1 MTHESPVC
9 LRVVSKAL
17 LCKKLFA
24 RKVEVNEETQVLD
37 QLRGRNKHA
46 YSPVAGFWLCYEI
59 NTESQGLV
67 VQACGLG

>member
-17 LCKKLFA
+17 LCEKLFA

-37 QLRGRNKHA
+37 QLRGRNKQT
-46 YSPVAGFWLCYEI
+46 YGGF
-59 NTESQGLV
+59 LV
-67 VQACGLG
+67 ML